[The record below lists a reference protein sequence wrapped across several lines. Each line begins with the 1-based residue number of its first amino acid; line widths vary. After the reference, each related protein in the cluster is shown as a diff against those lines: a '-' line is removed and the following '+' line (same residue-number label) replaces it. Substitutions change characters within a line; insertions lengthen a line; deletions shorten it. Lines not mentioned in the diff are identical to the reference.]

1 MREVRYGTAI
11 RTGLLSSYAI
21 LSSVVALLRVRHY
34 TQYLCSRPPDGT
46 STSVRSRTNLLFT
59 HAYQR
64 SDTKGQTAVDSR
76 GLGPFGPTPRPWP
89 VPYFGTRP

>member
-34 TQYLCSRPPDGT
+34 TQYLCTLLNGGGRRPTGRWPPVEN
-46 STSVRSRTNLLFT
+46 SL
-59 HAYQR
+59 
-64 SDTKGQTAVDSR
+64 VDI
-76 GLGPFGPTPRPWP
+76 LEARPWST
-89 VPYFGTRP
+89 GLSHRACA